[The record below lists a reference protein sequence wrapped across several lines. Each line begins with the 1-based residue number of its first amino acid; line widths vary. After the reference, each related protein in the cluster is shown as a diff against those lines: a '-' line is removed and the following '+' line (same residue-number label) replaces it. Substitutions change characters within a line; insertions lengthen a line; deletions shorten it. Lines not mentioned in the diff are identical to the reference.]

1 MKKNYL
7 KTNLISFI
15 VGVVVFSCIGVYAVV
30 NFPSNEVTYNNKESG
45 LKSTN
50 VKDAIDE
57 LYTECTKE
65 PTAGETI
72 IENAGLEKDPYECR
86 YFFTGADPNN
96 YITFNDEKAG
106 WRIISVECDGTIK
119 IMKISNINLM
129 TWNTDGDGNWD
140 GPTTLNT
147 YLNSTYY
154 NQLDSVAKSQ
164 IIDGNFSIGEITMN
178 NTNLSEQINDENS
191 KKWKGKI
198 ALPTVSEY
206 LRTNSNKS
214 SCGTFSL
221 NNSNTNSCKKTTW
234 MFTSKVP
241 YWWALSRPY
250 NASYSSGIEIIGGKI
265 NSGNQPSSV
274 RPALYLSSNIKITSG
289 TGTSQDPYQIS
300 L

>member
-15 VGVVVFSCIGVYAVV
+15 VGVLIFSCIGVYAIV
-30 NFPSNEVTYNNKESG
+30 NFSSNDVTYDNKESG
-45 LKSTN
+45 LSSTN
-50 VKDAIDE
+50 VKGAIDE
-57 LYTECTKE
+57 LYIECTKE

-86 YFFTGADPNN
+86 YFFTGANPNN
-96 YITFNDEKAG
+96 YITFNNEKAG

-119 IMKISNINLM
+119 IMKIASINDMLWD
-129 TWNTDGDGNWD
+129 TGGDGNWNR
-140 GPTTLNT
+140 PTTLNT

-221 NNSNTNSCKKTTW
+221 NNNNSNSCKNTTW
-234 MFTSKVP
+234 MFTSNV
-241 YWWALSRPY
+241 YNWWALSRPY
-250 NASYSSGIEIIGGKI
+250 NGFSSIGIEIINGRI
-265 NSGNQPSSV
+265 DSGNQPSLV
-274 RPALYLSSNIKITSG
+274 RPTLYLSSNIKITGG
-289 TGTSQDPYQIS
+289 TGTSSDPYQIS